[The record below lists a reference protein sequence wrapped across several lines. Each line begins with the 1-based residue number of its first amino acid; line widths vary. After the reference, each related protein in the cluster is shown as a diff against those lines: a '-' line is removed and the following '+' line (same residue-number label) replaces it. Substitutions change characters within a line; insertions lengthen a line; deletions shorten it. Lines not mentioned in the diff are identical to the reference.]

1 MTVAHE
7 RGEVSGP
14 HRDGAA
20 DPAKG
25 ELAPDEVWKEPAA
38 QLLLRL
44 ATTPAGLDTAQV
56 RLRLATYGPKRRFSQ
71 LLRVELA

>member
-7 RGEVSGP
+7 REEVSGP

-25 ELAPDEVWKEPAA
+25 ELGPDEIWKEPATR
-38 QLLLRL
+38 LLLRL

-56 RLRLATYGPKRRFSQ
+56 RSRLAR
-71 LLRVELA
+71 